1 MSKESILLAKTA
13 ALRKSFENI
22 AYKNN
27 NSRCLGTSLEPLIP
41 RYEDLIKQLK
51 SNFNGLFDDIPVL
64 EKPKPI
70 GSSSEGR
77 IYNKHSIEPLI
88 NNLDYA
94 LEVYSNLRIGEI
106 KDDKIKSK
114 RIFLSHGKSSEWRKV
129 QAYLEKDLEHSTLEL
144 AQEANLGR
152 TILQKLYEEAKKCSI
167 AVIIMTGDDLTDEGE
182 IRARENV
189 MHEIGYFQGFY
200 GLNNVIL
207 LHENDVN
214 IPSNIHG
221 LVYISFPKDTI
232 DATFGALHRELKVL
246 LNI

>member
-1 MSKESILLAKTA
+1 MSTESILLAKTA
-13 ALRKSFENI
+13 ALKKSFENI

-27 NSRCLGTSLEPLIP
+27 NSRCLGTSLEPLLP
-41 RYEDLIKQLK
+41 RYENLIKQIK
-51 SNFNGLFDDIPVL
+51 SNFEGLYDDLPEI

-70 GSSSEGR
+70 GSSNEGR
-77 IYNKHSIEPLI
+77 IYNKHSIEPLV

-94 LEVYSNLRIGEI
+94 LEVFSNLRIGDKKEEI
-106 KDDKIKSK
+106 NKSN
-114 RIFLSHGKSSEWRKV
+114 RIFLSHGRSEEWRQV
-129 QAYLEKDLEHSTLEL
+129 QAYIEKDLEHTTLEL

-152 TILQKLYEEAKKCSI
+152 TILQKLYEEAKKCSV
-167 AVIIMTGDDLTDEGE
+167 AVLIMTGDDLTDEGE

-189 MHEIGYFQGFY
+189 LHEIGYFQGFY

-221 LVYISFPKDTI
+221 LVYIPFPKDTI
-232 DATFGALHRELKVL
+232 SATFGALHRELKVL
-246 LNI
+246 LSI